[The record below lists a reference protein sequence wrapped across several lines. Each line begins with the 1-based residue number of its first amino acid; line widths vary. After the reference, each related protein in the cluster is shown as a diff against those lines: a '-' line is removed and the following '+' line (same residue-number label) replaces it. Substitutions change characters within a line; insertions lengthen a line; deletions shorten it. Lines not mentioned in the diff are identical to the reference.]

1 MSIEGGCLCGKIRY
15 QIAAPLESAEHC
27 HCSMCRRFHG
37 AAFSSYADFN
47 PDDFHWL
54 QGEDQLG
61 IYEPNP
67 GKGWAFCKTCG
78 SSLGMP
84 GADGRLTSVALGTV
98 DGDPGIRPTEHMFV
112 GSKAVWY
119 DITDDLPQHKT
130 RSNT

>member
-1 MSIEGGCLCGKIRY
+1 MSIAGGCLCGTIRY
-15 QIAAPLESAEHC
+15 QIDGSLESAEHC

-47 PDDFHWL
+47 PEHFHWL

-67 GKGWAFCKTCG
+67 GKGWAFCKNCG

-84 GADGRLTSVALGTV
+84 GSDGRLTSVALGTV

-119 DITDDLPQHKT
+119 DISDDLPQHQE
-130 RSNT
+130 RE

>member
-15 QIAAPLESAEHC
+15 RIEGPLENAEHC

-37 AAFSSYADFN
+37 AAFSSYADVHPGN
-47 PDDFHWL
+47 FHWL

-98 DGDPGIRPTEHMFV
+98 DGDPGIRPSEHMFV

-119 DITDDLPQHKT
+119 DISDDLPQHKE
-130 RSNT
+130 RE

>member
-15 QIAAPLESAEHC
+15 RIEGPLENAEHC

-47 PDDFHWL
+47 PDSFHWL

-119 DITDDLPQHKT
+119 DISDDLPQHQE
-130 RSNT
+130 RE

>member
-15 QIAAPLESAEHC
+15 RIDGQLQSAEHC

-47 PDDFHWL
+47 PEHFHWL

-61 IYEPNP
+61 IYEPTP

-84 GADGRLTSVALGTV
+84 GSDERLTSIALGTV
-98 DGDPGIRPTEHMFV
+98 TGDPGIRATEHIFV

-119 DITDDLPQHKT
+119 DITDDLPQHED
-130 RSNT
+130 RE